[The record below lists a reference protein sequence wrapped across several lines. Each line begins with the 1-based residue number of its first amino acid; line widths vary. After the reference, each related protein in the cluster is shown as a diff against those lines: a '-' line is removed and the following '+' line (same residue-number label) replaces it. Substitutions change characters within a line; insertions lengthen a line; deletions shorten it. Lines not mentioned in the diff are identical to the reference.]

1 MANMTLT
8 QAIDWLQNL
17 SCIEEHQTDET
28 LDHQQWLQLE
38 SKSRQAI
45 DIVEDFLSNSKMN
58 LIKIEQNLWWEK

>member
-1 MANMTLT
+1 MTLT

-17 SCIEEHQTDET
+17 SCIEENQTDET
-28 LDHQQWLQLE
+28 LNHEQWLQLE

-45 DIVEDFLSNSKMN
+45 DIVENFLSNSKMN